1 MIDPIQILREKFDAM
16 VRAKRGRH
24 PVEGLSATLEFS
36 AACQELLPALLAL
49 PYHLPASAL
58 IAVEGF
64 AASDQ
69 LPIAAAY
76 PTEGGE
82 WRAVRGAVACGVY
95 RDYEAATLPD
105 YHAAVEKLSEWG
117 CTRIKRR
124 FEDELP
130 ETVEGGDSA

>member
-1 MIDPIQILREKFDAM
+1 MIDPIEILREKLATFIRIPAEWSRAESSDA
-16 VRAKRGRH
+16 AWNLAIACERH
-24 PVEGLSATLEFS
+24 
-36 AACQELLPALLAL
+36 LPAILAL

-58 IAVEGF
+58 IAIEGF

-76 PTEGGE
+76 PTEHGE
-82 WRAVRGAVACGVY
+82 WRAVRRVIRG
-95 RDYEAATLPD
+95 DETATIPD
-105 YHAAVEKLSEWG
+105 YHAAVAKLREWG

-130 ETVEGGDSA
+130 ETAEGAKDA